1 MKRELS
7 PHEKLAAGRLMSC
20 ERMPYFASALHA
32 LTPVEVAE
40 GSLDTFGV
48 LPNSVLLVDLA
59 ALRRWKVD
67 EVAGV
72 LVHEGLHIIR
82 DHDAR
87 RRRLGAESYGECRLW
102 NLAADCEIN
111 DDLKAAGLPLP
122 GTPVFPKT
130 FKLED
135 GQTAEQ
141 YYGELRK
148 LAQKCPHCRGVIGDP
163 SSSGQGSDGDQSS
176 SGGGG
181 GEGDDEG
188 DGGGDGCQ
196 CGAGDK
202 SGDGG
207 EGSQDGPQDAKSS
220 GKGQGKG
227 KQKKGGKGKKG
238 GGTCPFCHGPQKPE
252 AGGGWCGS
260 GGGLPVPGE
269 PEHKGEA
276 DAKGRSEVEL
286 NSLRRRVAEAIK
298 DAVEKSRGTVPA
310 GLARWA
316 DEVLQP
322 PRVDWRTKLAQVAR
336 TAVAFRPG
344 AVDFRYHR
352 PSRRQGA
359 IGLGIGKPVLPAM
372 IQPVPRVGIAVDTS
386 GSMSSR
392 DLTIAVEESAGILG
406 ALGADVD
413 FIACDAS
420 VGAVKRVRTP
430 RELAESLVGGGGTD
444 FAPVFDAVEKLRP
457 RPEVLV
463 YITDG
468 CGPAPLKPPPGLR
481 TIWVLVGQY
490 RQTPHFPGE
499 PWGEIIELDDLE
511 PVDDAA

>member
-1 MKRELS
+1 MKRDLS

-32 LTPVEVAE
+32 LTPVEVEE

-59 ALRRWKVD
+59 PLRRWKVD

-72 LVHEGLHIIR
+72 LVHEALHIIR
-82 DHDAR
+82 DHDTR
-87 RRRLGAESYGECRLW
+87 RRKLGAESYGEGRLW

-122 GTPVFPKT
+122 ESPVYPKT
-130 FKLED
+130 FDLKD
-135 GQTAEQ
+135 GGTAEQ

-148 LAQKCPHCRGVIGDP
+148 LAQKCPHCAGVIGDP
-163 SSSGQGSDGDQSS
+163 SSSSSGKGTGGGQSS
-176 SGGGG
+176 SSG

-188 DGGGDGCQ
+188 EGGGGCQ
-196 CGAGDK
+196 CGDGDK

-207 EGSQDGPQDAKSS
+207 GGSQDGPQSS
-220 GKGQGKG
+220 ESQGKG
-227 KQKKGGKGKKG
+227 KGKGKKKGRQKGGKGAGK
-238 GGTCPFCHGPQKPE
+238 CPFCNGPQKPE

-260 GGGLPVPGE
+260 GGGVPVPGE
-269 PEHKGEA
+269 PENKGET

-372 IQPVPRVGIAVDTS
+372 IQPTPRVAVAVDTS
-386 GSMSSR
+386 GSMSKS
-392 DLTIAVEESAGILG
+392 DLQVAVEESAGILG

-413 FIACDAS
+413 FIACDAA
-420 VGAVKRVRTP
+420 VGKVKRVRTP

-444 FAPVFDAVEKLRP
+444 FAPVFAEVEKLRP

-463 YITDG
+463 YVTDG
-468 CGPAPLKPPPGLR
+468 CGPAPAKPPVGLR

-499 PWGEIIELDDLE
+499 PWGEMIELDDLD